1 MVILDSLT
9 SGAIWPRLW
18 SMNKKAECAVVTR
31 ISRLPQCGATAPRDG
46 PRKINQLGGA
56 GRDAGRAQAR
66 DEPLEKSAVVAEK
79 EFLAGERGGVVGLA
93 LEQVGRRARGFRPV
107 AEAAEGRRKRRKG
120 AVGDVG

>member
-1 MVILDSLT
+1 
-9 SGAIWPRLW
+9 
-18 SMNKKAECAVVTR
+18 MNKKAECAVVTC

-79 EFLAGERGGVVGLA
+79 EFLAGERGGVVGLSPQ
-93 LEQVGRRARGFRPV
+93 EGGRPAGGFRPLPP
-107 AEAAEGRRKRRKG
+107 AAPGRPKRRQ
-120 AVGDVG
+120 